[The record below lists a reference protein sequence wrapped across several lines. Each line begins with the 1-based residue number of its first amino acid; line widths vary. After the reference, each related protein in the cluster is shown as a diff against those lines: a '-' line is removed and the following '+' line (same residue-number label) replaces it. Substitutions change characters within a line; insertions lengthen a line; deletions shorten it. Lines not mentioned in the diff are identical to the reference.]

1 MQNGS
6 PLLIL
11 VYSTLIYHAKTC
23 QSYYLIWLAFAL
35 MKALKKVIFCL
46 KNAFWPNNPKTKS
59 LFTKSSLKI
68 TVQFLIEN
76 SHFTV
81 GDVILL
87 QTVDIPMGIGPVP
100 FWGNLYSYNYKSKSI
115 NK

>member
-6 PLLIL
+6 LLLIL
-11 VYSTLIYHAKTC
+11 VYSALIYHRKTC
-23 QSYYLIWLAFAL
+23 QRYYLIWLAFAL
-35 MKALKKVIFCL
+35 MKALKKVIFYS
-46 KNAFWPNNPKTKS
+46 KNTFWLNNPKTKS
-59 LFTKSSLKI
+59 LFTESSLKI

-87 QTVDIPMGIGPVP
+87 QIVDIPIGIGAVP